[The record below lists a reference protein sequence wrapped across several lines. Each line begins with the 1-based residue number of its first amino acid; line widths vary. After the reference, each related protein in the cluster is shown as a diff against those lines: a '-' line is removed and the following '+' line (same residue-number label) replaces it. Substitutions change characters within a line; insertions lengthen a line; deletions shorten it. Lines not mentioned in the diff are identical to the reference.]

1 MNKRSATPYL
11 LAAALALQLPLSAA
25 YAQDDRD
32 ATAPRSSDTTR
43 SDTPDTSKHSD
54 MGSATK
60 NLNADSFAK
69 QAAVIAKAEIELGQ
83 LALESSKDENVRKF
97 AQKMVTD
104 HTASAAKLK
113 AAAKKDNV
121 SLPEA
126 LDAKHK
132 ATKEKL
138 ASLSG
143 AAFDREYVKAMSK
156 GHDEA
161 LALFESASQSTQV
174 STDLKQFASSSLPT
188 LREHRELAH
197 SLHSEKGG

>member
-1 MNKRSATPYL
+1 
-11 LAAALALQLPLSAA
+11 
-25 YAQDDRD
+25 
-32 ATAPRSSDTTR
+32 
-43 SDTPDTSKHSD
+43 

-60 NLNADSFAK
+60 NLDTDSFAK
-69 QAAVIAKAEIELGQ
+69 QAAGISKAEIELGQ
-83 LALESSKDENVRKF
+83 LALESSKDESVRKF

-121 SLPEA
+121 PLPEG

-143 AAFDREYVKAMSK
+143 EAFDREYVKAMSK

-161 LALFESASQSTQV
+161 LALFESASQSTKV
-174 STDLKQFASSSLPT
+174 SSDLKQFASSSLPT

-197 SLHSEKGG
+197 SLHSKKGG